1 MPRPKFH
8 PTEEQRR
15 LVKSLAA
22 MGTKHTGIAQMI
34 GIRSAK
40 TLRKHFRAEL
50 DRGGLE
56 ANSNVAQT
64 MYKMATSGQH
74 AAATMFWLKCRAHW
88 RERGTLETGSAAAA
102 PFIVSLEKGQT

>member
-1 MPRPKFH
+1 
-8 PTEEQRR
+8 
-15 LVKSLAA
+15 
-22 MGTKHTGIAQMI
+22 MI

-56 ANSNVAQT
+56 ANSNVAQAL
-64 MYKMATSGQH
+64 YKMATSGKH

-88 RERGTLETGSAAAA
+88 RERGTLETVSAAVA
-102 PFIVSLEKGQT
+102 PFIVSLEKGQP